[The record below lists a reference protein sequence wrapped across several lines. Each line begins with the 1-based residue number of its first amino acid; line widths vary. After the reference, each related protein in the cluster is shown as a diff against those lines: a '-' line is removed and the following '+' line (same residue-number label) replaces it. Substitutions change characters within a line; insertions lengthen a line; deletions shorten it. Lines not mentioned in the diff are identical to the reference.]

1 MISSMSLSNLA
12 TIRPPREGGGTYIGD
27 LGSKTFEN
35 FRLSGQ
41 KEMTE
46 SERGSVLEEIRPV
59 IMALHGFKMAGIS
72 DPLAAAREAVK
83 GTQQRQFDTRNAALG
98 DAVKSISV
106 MARAASA
113 EQSSRGNIASAEAVR
128 DGASDSLLSSIN
140 HIVAKEEL
148 YIGQLFGKMSV
159 TAAMLERDFTVTGNI
174 LGRDEQGAT
183 SLGGFELS
191 HKTFGKLLSVDA
203 EGVVTLFDQ
212 GGGAMD
218 QATSVKTLFG
228 GSGPFAGQ
236 QASAGSVV
244 DRWM

>member
-1 MISSMSLSNLA
+1 MISSVSLSSLA
-12 TIRPPREGGGTYIGD
+12 AIRPPREGGGVYMGD
-27 LGSKTFEN
+27 LGSKTFN
-35 FRLSGQ
+35 DFLASGR
-41 KEMTE
+41 KEMTA
-46 SERGSVLEEIRPV
+46 SETDAALEETKLIR
-59 IMALHGFKMAGIS
+59 MTLQGFIKAGVS

-83 GTQQRQFDTRNAALG
+83 GTQERQFDTRNAALG

-140 HIVAKEEL
+140 HVVAKEEL

-159 TAAMLERDFTVTGNI
+159 TAAMLERDFTVTGSI

-183 SLGGFELS
+183 SVGGFELS

-212 GGGAMD
+212 DGGAMN
-218 QATSVKTLFG
+218 QASSVKTLFG

-236 QASAGSVV
+236 QDSAGAVV

>member
-1 MISSMSLSNLA
+1 MISSVSLSSLA
-12 TIRPPREGGGTYIGD
+12 TIRPPREGGGVYMGD
-27 LGSKTFEN
+27 LGSKTFN
-35 FRLSGQ
+35 DFLASGR
-41 KEMTE
+41 KEMTA
-46 SERGSVLEEIRPV
+46 SETDAALEETKLIR
-59 IMALHGFKMAGIS
+59 MTLQGFIKAGVS

-83 GTQQRQFDTRNAALG
+83 GTQERQFDTRNAALG

-140 HIVAKEEL
+140 HVVAKEEL

-159 TAAMLERDFTVTGNI
+159 TAAMLERDFTVTGSI

-183 SLGGFELS
+183 SVGGFELS

-212 GGGAMD
+212 DGGAMN
-218 QATSVKTLFG
+218 QASSVKTLFG

-236 QASAGSVV
+236 QDSAGAVV

>member
-1 MISSMSLSNLA
+1 MISSVSLSSLA
-12 TIRPPREGGGTYIGD
+12 AIRPPREGGGVYMGD
-27 LGSKTFEN
+27 LGSKTFN
-35 FRLSGQ
+35 DFLASGR
-41 KEMTE
+41 KEMTA
-46 SERGSVLEEIRPV
+46 SETDAALEETKLIR
-59 IMALHGFKMAGIS
+59 MTLQGFIKAGVS

-83 GTQQRQFDTRNAALG
+83 GTQERQFDTRNAALG

-128 DGASDSLLSSIN
+128 DGSSDSLLSSIN
-140 HIVAKEEL
+140 HVVAKEEL

-159 TAAMLERDFTVTGNI
+159 TAAMLERDFTVTGSI

-183 SLGGFELS
+183 SVGGFELS

-212 GGGAMD
+212 DGGAMD
-218 QATSVKTLFG
+218 QASSVKTLFG

-236 QASAGSVV
+236 QDSAGAVV